1 MRKKNT
7 GLRAIFTSAVL
18 LILVVTAAWTVKARS
33 QKEKE
38 QEAVEAEA
46 PQPAETPSEVPGE
59 EPQKP
64 PEPAVEEPETDPA
77 AEEEEQRAARER
89 ESFVTDY
96 TSAPLLETT
105 PIKCLSMEVGERATE
120 VRFNWMSPS
129 GAAGQVVCKNP
140 ETGETLT
147 FTAECT
153 ASSTMPGYYVNK
165 AVVSELQPGASYAY
179 QVGNDAGGWSPEY
192 QFDVPDTG
200 NDITFLVTSD
210 AQIGQSEN
218 DDISVTIDTWDKVV
232 TRLVNYV
239 PEAQFLLHNGDQV
252 AVYGDAEQYDG
263 FLNHLALYRIPLAPV
278 VGNHDVPNENS
289 MEETGLP
296 GLPYFYEH
304 FYVPNRSGDG
314 CSQYDKDG
322 DYYFVRGDVLFIV
335 LNSSTIQPS
344 DTHETYVRAVVD
356 DHKDIKWKIVI
367 QHFPAYS
374 SVEHYQKKLDPWIA
388 ASLAYLSEP
397 NEIDLILTGHDHAY
411 SRSKFVDGSCRTI
424 EGYDY
429 ASGAT
434 AMNPEG
440 TLYVTCGTASGC
452 IYQQVTPEEHI
463 AFQGQPEVPTALKI
477 DVTENDL
484 HITSYLVDS
493 WSVYDEYT
501 IHKE

>member
-1 MRKKNT
+1 MKRKNT
-7 GLRAIFTSAVL
+7 NIRAIVTSAIL
-18 LILVVTAAWTVKARS
+18 LILVVAAAWTVKVRS

-38 QEAVEAEA
+38 QEVVEAEVT
-46 PQPAETPSEVPGE
+46 QPTEVPKE
-59 EPQKP
+59 EPQ
-64 PEPAVEEPETDPA
+64 PEPEPEQPVEEPEEPDRL
-77 AEEEEQRAARER
+77 AEEEEQRVARER
-89 ESFVTDY
+89 ETFVTDY

-105 PIKCLSMEVGERATE
+105 PIKCLSMQVGKRADE
-120 VRFNWMSPS
+120 VRFNWMSPGS
-129 GAAGQVVCKNP
+129 GAGQVVLRNV
-140 ETGETLT
+140 ETGETASY
-147 FTAECT
+147 TAECT

-165 AVVSELQPGASYAY
+165 AIVSDLQLGGSYAY
-179 QVGNDAGGWSPEY
+179 QVGSDGGGWSPEY
-192 QFDVPDTG
+192 QYDVPDAG
-200 NDITFLVTSD
+200 NDVTFLVTSD
-210 AQIGQSEN
+210 AQIGQSQYEEME
-218 DDISVTIDTWDKVV
+218 VTIDTWDKVA

-304 FYVPNRSGDG
+304 FNVPNRSGDG

-322 DYYFVRGDVLFIV
+322 DYYFIRGDVLFIV
-335 LNSSTIQPS
+335 LNSSTIQPT

-367 QHFPAYS
+367 QHYPAYS
-374 SVEHYQKKLDPWIA
+374 SVAYYQEKLDPWIA

-397 NEIDLILTGHDHAY
+397 NDIDLVLSGHDHAY
-411 SRSKFVDGSCRTI
+411 SRSKFVDGRCNVI

-434 AMNPEG
+434 AVNPEG
-440 TLYVTCGTASGC
+440 TMYVTCGTASGC
-452 IYQQVTPEEHI
+452 IYQAVTPEEHI
-463 AFQGQPEVPTALKI
+463 VFQGQPEVPTALKV